1 MEIDGSVALVTGAGR
16 GLGREFVRQLHARG
30 ARRIYATSRTEPTV
44 DLPGVESF
52 ALDVT
57 VPEQVERAA
66 RIAGDVSLL
75 VNNAGVS
82 TLTPLVTGDLATI
95 RHELDVHFWGT
106 LAMVRAFAPVLA
118 ANGGGAVLDM
128 LSALSWRTY
137 DGAAAYAAAKAAAW
151 SLTDS
156 IRLELAGQGTQVVGL
171 FAGAIDTDMMAGF
184 DIPKADPVQVVR
196 AALDGVADGD
206 LEVVVDATAAQAK
219 ASLTGDPRERY
230 PQLAGAAP
238 LAPPRTPHA

>member
-1 MEIDGSVALVTGAGR
+1 MDIDGSVALVTGAGR
-16 GLGREFVRQLHARG
+16 GLGREFVRQLHERG
-30 ARRIYATSRTEPTV
+30 AKRIYATSRTEPAV
-44 DLPGVESF
+44 ELPGVQTL
-52 ALDVT
+52 ALDIT

-82 TLTPLVTGDLATI
+82 TMTPLVTGDLAMV
-95 RHELDVHFWGT
+95 RRELDTHFWGT
-106 LAMVRAFAPVLA
+106 LSMVRAFAPVLA
-118 ANGGGAVLDM
+118 ANGGGAILDM

-156 IRLELAGQGTQVVGL
+156 VRLELAGQGTQVVGL
-171 FAGAIDTDMMAGF
+171 FAGAIDTDMMDGF
-184 DIPKADPVQVVR
+184 DIPKTDPVAVVR
-196 AALDGVADGD
+196 AALDAVAAGH
-206 LEVVVDATAAQAK
+206 LEVVVDDTAAQAK

-230 PQLAGAAP
+230 PQLAAGAPA
-238 LAPPRTPHA
+238 